1 MGKGEREPEKRHE
14 FFPRSPLFVPH
25 AVEEGG
31 APLKGQMQDFQLTL
45 PYILRRAEQ
54 LYGYREIVTRRP
66 DKSFHRHAY
75 ADFVSRSKK
84 LAVALKKLGIESGDR
99 VGTLGWNT
107 YQHLEA
113 YFGVPCSGAV
123 LHTLNPRLH
132 EDDLSYIAD
141 HAADRVMFV
150 DETLVP
156 VFQKFRDRT
165 KIEHAVIVTES
176 ADVPEGM
183 ISYEDLL
190 ADADEEEFE
199 YPEFDEYQAAALC
212 YTSGTTGRPKGALYS
227 HRSTVLHSMM
237 VAMGNT
243 FALSERDCVLPVVPM
258 FHVNAWGMP
267 YASVLV
273 GAKLMMPG
281 PHLDPAS
288 VIEDFVQEKVT
299 FTAGVPTVFLAVLQ
313 ALDAEPG
320 KHDLSALRALAIG
333 GSAAP
338 KAVIKAFEERHGL
351 KVVHAWGMTEMSPIG
366 TVANLTSEMEQLPE
380 DEQLEYRA
388 KQGYPVPFVEVRAR
402 GDEGFV
408 PWDDRSMGELEVRGP
423 WVASSYYEAPEGDEK
438 FTDDGWFKT
447 GDIVTIDEYGFIKIQ
462 DRAKD
467 LIKSGGEWIS
477 SVELENALMA
487 HDAVA
492 QAAVIAMPHEKWDE
506 RPLAVIVLKEGQSV
520 TEDELREHLQ
530 KDFAKFWLPDAY
542 EFVESIPMTA
552 TGKFQKLKLREQFK
566 DYQPAQ
572 S

>member
-1 MGKGEREPEKRHE
+1 M
-14 FFPRSPLFVPH
+14 L
-25 AVEEGG
+25 EGLIQ
-31 APLKGQMQDFQLTL
+31 AYQLTL
-45 PYILRRAEQ
+45 PAILRRAEQ
-54 LYGYREIVTRRP
+54 LHGYREIVTRRP
-66 DKSFHRHAY
+66 DKSLHRHTF
-75 ADFVSRSKK
+75 ADFASRSKK
-84 LAVALKKLGIESGDR
+84 LAVALKKLGLEDGER

-132 EDDLSYIAD
+132 EDDLSYIAN
-141 HAADRVMFV
+141 HAEDKVMLV

-156 VFQKFRDRT
+156 VFQKFREKT
-165 KIEHAVIVTES
+165 NIEHAVVVTEGGEIP
-176 ADVPEGM
+176 DGM

-190 ADADEEEFE
+190 ADADGADFE
-199 YPEFDEYQAAALC
+199 YPEFDERRAAAMC

-237 VAMGNT
+237 VSMGNT

-258 FHVNAWGMP
+258 FHVNAWGLP

-288 VIEDFVQEKVT
+288 LLEDFEQEGVT

-313 ALDAEPG
+313 ALDAEP
-320 KHDLSALRALAIG
+320 KKYDLSKLRSMVIG
-333 GSAAP
+333 GSAVP
-338 KAVIKAFEERHGL
+338 KGVVEAFGERHGID
-351 KVVHAWGMTEMSPIG
+351 VVHAWGMTEMSPIG
-366 TVANLTSEMEQLPE
+366 SVAHLTTEMRKLPE
-380 DEQLEYRA
+380 EEQLEYKA

-402 GDEGFV
+402 GDEGFA
-408 PWDDRSMGELEVRGP
+408 PWDGESLGELEVRGP
-423 WVASSYYEAPEGDEK
+423 WVASSYYEAPEGADK

-447 GDIVTIDEYGFIKIQ
+447 GDIVTIDGFGFIKIA
-462 DRAKD
+462 DRSKD

-477 SVELENALMA
+477 SVDLENALMA
-487 HDAVA
+487 HPAVS
-492 QAAVIAMPHEKWDE
+492 QAAVIAIPHERWDE
-506 RPLAVIVLKEGQSV
+506 RPLAAVVLKEGENA
-520 TEDELREHLQ
+520 TEEDLHAHLE

-552 TGKFQKLKLREQFK
+552 TGKFQKLKLREQFEGYVPTK
-566 DYQPAQ
+566 G
-572 S
+572 